1 MKEEGREIKKEK
13 SERKRE
19 RGERERSRNGDS
31 RREIISKGRQR
42 EKLAFKQT

>member
-19 RGERERSRNGDS
+19 VREREGGMG
-31 RREIISKGRQR
+31 IVG
-42 EKLAFKQT
+42 EK